1 MIIKPQVFGERMCEL
16 SNCISN
22 KIKTV
27 TNHRVYKLN
36 IDFSFFLLRFTIIR
50 FEQTTQFAINCVHES
65 IFEIVNEVILFK
77 LGGDI

>member
-1 MIIKPQVFGERMCEL
+1 M
-16 SNCISN
+16 N

-36 IDFSFFLLRFTIIR
+36 MDFSFFLLRFTIIR
-50 FEQTTQFAINCVHES
+50 FEQTRQFAINCVHES